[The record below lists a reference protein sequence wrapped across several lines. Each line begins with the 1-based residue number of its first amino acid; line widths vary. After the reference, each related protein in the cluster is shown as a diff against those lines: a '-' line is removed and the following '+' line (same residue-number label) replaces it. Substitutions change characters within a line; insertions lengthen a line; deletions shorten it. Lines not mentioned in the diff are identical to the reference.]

1 MPRGHT
7 AWTQAPPA
15 CTASHARNPSLSWR
29 RHPARVRCRVFRKA
43 GETLAEQAIRALT
56 RVFTDQAPALRG
68 FFARR
73 GANDEAEDLVQETYL
88 RLLRAH
94 QGGGERIVNPEAY
107 LYTVA
112 TNLAREQAARRQRS
126 PVPIEDVEQVAA
138 LMTNPEGVED
148 ATERAQRQQHMHALL
163 AGLPARTRAVLV
175 MQYRDGLTY
184 RQIADRMGVSPHM
197 VKKHVVRGLAVCR
210 RAVGDAG

>member
-1 MPRGHT
+1 M
-7 AWTQAPPA
+7 
-15 CTASHARNPSLSWR
+15 
-29 RHPARVRCRVFRKA
+29 
-43 GETLAEQAIRALT
+43 AEQAIRALT
-56 RVFTDQAPALRG
+56 RVFTDEAPALRG

-94 QGGGERIVNPEAY
+94 QGGGERIANPEAY

-138 LMTNPEGVED
+138 LMTSPEGVED
-148 ATERAQRQQHMHALL
+148 ATDRAQRRQHMQALL

-184 RQIADRMGVSPHM
+184 RQIAERMGVSPHM

-210 RAVGDAG
+210 RAVGDVQ

>member
-1 MPRGHT
+1 M
-7 AWTQAPPA
+7 
-15 CTASHARNPSLSWR
+15 
-29 RHPARVRCRVFRKA
+29 
-43 GETLAEQAIRALT
+43 AEQAIRALT
-56 RVFTDQAPALRG
+56 RVFTDEAPALRG

-73 GANDEAEDLVQETYL
+73 GANDETEDLVQETYL

-94 QGGGERIVNPEAY
+94 QGSGERIVNPEAY

-112 TNLAREQAARRQRS
+112 TNLAREQAARRQRL
-126 PVPIEDVEQVAA
+126 PVLIEDVEQVAA
-138 LMTNPEGVED
+138 LMTSPEGVED
-148 ATERAQRQQHMHALL
+148 ATDRAQRRQHMQALL

-184 RQIADRMGVSPHM
+184 RQIAERMGVSSHM

-210 RAVGDAG
+210 RAVGDAP

>member
-1 MPRGHT
+1 M
-7 AWTQAPPA
+7 
-15 CTASHARNPSLSWR
+15 
-29 RHPARVRCRVFRKA
+29 
-43 GETLAEQAIRALT
+43 AEQAIRALT

-94 QGGGERIVNPEAY
+94 QGGGERIANPEAY

-112 TNLAREQAARRQRS
+112 SNLAREQAARRQRI
-126 PVPIEDVEQVAA
+126 PVPIEDVEQVTS
-138 LMTNPEGVED
+138 LTSTPDGVED
-148 ATERAQRQQHMHALL
+148 AAERAQRRQRMQALL
-163 AGLPARTRAVLV
+163 AGLPARTRAVLL

-184 RQIADRMGVSPHM
+184 RQIAERMGVSPHM

-210 RAVGDAG
+210 RAVGSAE

>member
-1 MPRGHT
+1 MQVPHCHRTVIAATYRAALYRG
-7 AWTQAPPA
+7 QD
-15 CTASHARNPSLSWR
+15 R
-29 RHPARVRCRVFRKA
+29 
-43 GETLAEQAIRALT
+43 TLAEHAIRALT

-94 QGGGERIVNPEAY
+94 QGEGERIANPEAY

-126 PVPIEDVEQVAA
+126 PVPLEDVEQVAA
-138 LMTNPEGVED
+138 LMTSPDGVED
-148 ATERAQRQQHMHALL
+148 ATERVQRREHMQALL
-163 AGLPARTRAVLV
+163 AGLPTRTRAVLV

-184 RQIADRMGVSPHM
+184 RQIAERMGVSPHM

-210 RAVGDAG
+210 RAMGDAA